1 MSGTIFTFTLPEP
14 GPVQQRPDDRERVM
28 DRRIF
33 YDEPLMY
40 TLFSSMDEKSRLSLQ
55 AAGERERSRLPLFPS
70 CLKTWVPDTD
80 FNGVASND
88 TKHAFEPPPP
98 YTEELGKKGGFID

>member
-70 CLKTWVPDTD
+70 CLKTWVPDT
-80 FNGVASND
+80 GECSCSCSCC
-88 TKHAFEPPPP
+88 
-98 YTEELGKKGGFID
+98 